1 MKNDLYSFA
10 FRGLLTEESL
20 DKTGRLK
27 YHPEAIYFSEEIA
40 KELQLNEIDEKYV
53 QQSKSMITVFAA
65 ITAFENAT
73 RNFVYSV
80 LVDEFNNNW
89 WEKGI
94 QKGIR
99 EKAESRKEKESKIRW
114 HSNRGDDL
122 LSYVDFGDLSKIMV
136 SQDNWSL
143 FEPYVYNQEWVK
155 TIFADLEESR
165 NVIMHSGILDEY
177 DISRVGMNIRDWLS
191 QINA

>member
-80 LVDEFNNNW
+80 LVDEFP
-89 WEKGI
+89 
-94 QKGIR
+94 
-99 EKAESRKEKESKIRW
+99 
-114 HSNRGDDL
+114 SNR
-122 LSYVDFGDLSKIMV
+122 F
-136 SQDNWSL
+136 
-143 FEPYVYNQEWVK
+143 
-155 TIFADLEESR
+155 
-165 NVIMHSGILDEY
+165 
-177 DISRVGMNIRDWLS
+177 
-191 QINA
+191 

>member
-1 MKNDLYSFA
+1 MNFQVTDSDMDLY
-10 FRGLLTEESL
+10 
-20 DKTGRLK
+20 
-27 YHPEAIYFSEEIA
+27 
-40 KELQLNEIDEKYV
+40 
-53 QQSKSMITVFAA
+53 
-65 ITAFENAT
+65 
-73 RNFVYSV
+73 
-80 LVDEFNNNW
+80 
-89 WEKGI
+89 
-94 QKGIR
+94 
-99 EKAESRKEKESKIRW
+99 RKEKESKIRW

-177 DISRVGMNIRDWLS
+177 DSSRVGMNIRDWLS

>member
-10 FRGLLTEESL
+10 FRGLLTEENL
-20 DKTGRLK
+20 DKIGRMK
-27 YHPEAIYFSEEIA
+27 YHPEAIYFSEKIA
-40 KELQLNEIDEKYV
+40 KDLHINEIDEKYV

-80 LVDEFNNNW
+80 LFDKFNKDW

-99 EKAESRKEKESKIRW
+99 NKADTRSEKESKIRW

-122 LSYVDFGDLSKIMV
+122 LSYVDFGDLQKIIT
-136 SQDNWSL
+136 SENNWGL

-155 TIFADLEESR
+155 TIFLDLEESR
-165 NVIMHSGILDEY
+165 NVIMHSGVLDEY
-177 DISRVGMNIRDWLS
+177 DINRIGMNIRDWLS